1 MSPPARAPGLKF
13 ALPRWWTQRLSSR
26 IVALFL
32 GLLLVVQVAGL
43 VVVNTGI
50 ARNARAQLA
59 DDLRVGENIWQRLLA
74 QRATR
79 LTVGASVLTAD
90 FGFRE
95 ALLSGDLDT
104 LKSALANSGQRIGA
118 TVTAM
123 LASDLTLRAL
133 GEGSDPDAFESLRPL
148 TPQLASQGS
157 VIALLGGQPYQV
169 VMVPMR
175 APLLV
180 GYVVMGFPIQQ
191 EQLDDMR
198 SVSGLHVALLV
209 QGGQR
214 RALMSTV
221 DAQATADLV
230 ASTMQGDEALLA
242 GNAHLLR
249 RITQAEGPG
258 GALQTIV
265 LRSLADAISPYK
277 PLQTT
282 LLALTLLGLGLA
294 GVASVITAR
303 RVTTPLRGLTAAS
316 ERLGRGEYGE
326 ALEHQDRED
335 EIGQLARAFDRMR
348 QNIAANE
355 LEIRELAY
363 NDRLTRLPNRASFG
377 TALRDAIAIA
387 NTSTSTS
394 AHREPFTVVVLGLD
408 RFKHINENLGYALG
422 DDVLREVAQRLR
434 RHVQREGDV
443 VARLS
448 GDQFALLLQGA
459 DLTRAMA
466 VVDGISANFVHPIA
480 VRGESVD
487 APLTFGVACWP
498 QHAPQALA
506 DIAVTSARPGSK
518 AAAENGS
525 YPGVETAADVGA
537 LGREQAEVLM
547 SRAERA
553 MAAAKRGKATHVVVY
568 DPAID
573 GGSEQSLT
581 LLSELRQ
588 AIGANELRLYL
599 QPKIDVASHTIVG
612 AEALV
617 RWQHPTRGMVPPMK
631 FIPFAE
637 DTGFVR
643 QLTLWIFE
651 EAARQWPAL
660 KAAGLHRIS
669 VNLST
674 RDLLDPELPTRF
686 DAILRRQGVPA
697 TAFCLEITE
706 SAVMNEPKRAL
717 AMLNTLAAAGFE
729 LSIDDYGEGQTSLSY
744 LKTLPVHELK
754 IDQIFIKQIDRDAKD
769 ATIVRS
775 TIGLAH
781 SLGFRAVAEGVENEA
796 IMALLRELGCDE
808 AQGYHLGRPMPAAE
822 MPGFARQWAGQPVV
836 DAAEK
841 PSAAITAKPAL
852 V

>member
-1 MSPPARAPGLKF
+1 MNPQGHGS
-13 ALPRWWTQRLSSR
+13 ALRRWWAQRLSSR
-26 IVALFL
+26 IVLLFL
-32 GLLLVVQVAGL
+32 GLLLVVQSAGL
-43 VVVNTGI
+43 AVVHI
-50 ARNARAQLA
+50 SIERNARAQLTE
-59 DDLRVGENIWQRLLA
+59 DLKVGEKIWQRLLA

-79 LTVGASVLTAD
+79 LTVGATVLAAD

-104 LKSALANSGQRIGA
+104 LKSALTNSGQRIGA

-133 GEGSDPDAFESLRPL
+133 GEGSDPGAFASLRPL
-148 TPQLASQGS
+148 APQLASQGS

-175 APLLV
+175 APVLV

-198 SVSGLHVALLV
+198 SVSGLHAALLV
-209 QGGQR
+209 QGPDGQR

-221 DAQATADLV
+221 NARTTGDLV
-230 ASTMQGDEALLA
+230 AAAMQGSEALLG

-249 RITQAEGPG
+249 RIAQAEGPAG
-258 GALQTIV
+258 TLQAVV
-265 LRSLADAISPYK
+265 LRSLADAISPYT

-282 LLALTLLGLGLA
+282 LWVLTALGLGLA
-294 GVASVITAR
+294 SVASMITAR
-303 RVTTPLRGLTAAS
+303 RVTTPLRGLTEAS
-316 ERLGRGEYGE
+316 ERLGRGEYE
-326 ALEHQDRED
+326 VALEHQDRED
-335 EIGQLARAFDRMR
+335 EIGQLARSFDQMR

-355 LEIRELAY
+355 VEIRELAY
-363 NDRLTRLPNRASFG
+363 NDRLTGLPNRASFG
-377 TALRDAIAIA
+377 AALRTAIA
-387 NTSTSTS
+387 S
-394 AHREPFTVVVLGLD
+394 ADAHLEPFAVVVLGLD

-422 DDVLREVAQRLR
+422 DAVLREVAKRLR
-434 RHVQREGDV
+434 QHVRREGDV

-459 DLTRAMA
+459 DLTRATS
-466 VVDGISANFVHPIA
+466 VVDGISAHFIQSIA
-480 VRGESVD
+480 VNGESVD

-498 QHAPQALA
+498 QHAPPPAAQ
-506 DIAVTSARPGSK
+506 SAATGKDTACTEPG
-518 AAAENGS
+518 AA
-525 YPGVETAADVGA
+525 
-537 LGREQAEVLM
+537 GREQAEVLM

-553 MAAAKRGKATHVVVY
+553 MAAAKRGKATHIVVY

-573 GGSEQSLT
+573 VGSEQSLT

-588 AIGANELRLYL
+588 AIGANELRLFL

-660 KAAGLHRIS
+660 HAAGLHRIS

-674 RDLLDPELPTRF
+674 RDLLDPELPMRF

-717 AMLNTLAAAGFE
+717 AMLHTLAAAGFE

-808 AQGYHLGRPMPAAE
+808 AQGFHLGRPMPAAE
-822 MPGFARQWAGQPVV
+822 MPGFALQWAGQPTGRAV
-836 DAAEK
+836 A
-841 PSAAITAKPAL
+841 SPAL
-852 V
+852 VPA

>member
-1 MSPPARAPGLKF
+1 MTLPAGKF
-13 ALPRWWTQRLSSR
+13 ALRRWWAQRLSSR
-26 IVALFL
+26 IVLLFL

-43 VVVNTGI
+43 LVVNNSIT
-50 ARNARAQLA
+50 RNARAQLA
-59 DDLRVGENIWQRLLA
+59 EDLKVGEKIWQRLLA

-79 LTVGASVLTAD
+79 LTVGASVLAAD

-104 LKSALANSGQRIGA
+104 LQSALANSGQRIGA

-133 GEGSDPDAFESLRPL
+133 GEGSNPNTFDALRPL
-148 TPQLASQGS
+148 APQLASQGS
-157 VIALLGGQPYQV
+157 AIALLGGQPYQV

-175 APLLV
+175 APVLV
-180 GYVVMGFPIQQ
+180 GYVVMGFPIKQ

-198 SVSGLHVALLV
+198 SVSGLHAALLV
-209 QGGQR
+209 QGLQGER
-214 RALMSTV
+214 RALLSTV
-221 DAQATADLV
+221 DARATIDLTADTLE
-230 ASTMQGDEALLA
+230 DNEAVLA
-242 GNAHLLR
+242 GNLHLVR
-249 RITQAEGPG
+249 RIAQAEGPA
-258 GALQTIV
+258 GALQTVV
-265 LRSLADAISPYK
+265 LRSLADAVSPYK

-282 LLALTLLGLGLA
+282 LLALTVMGLGLA
-294 GVASVITAR
+294 SIASMVTAR
-303 RVTTPLRGLTAAS
+303 RVTTPLRDLTAAS
-316 ERLGRGEYGE
+316 KRLGGGDYGE
-326 ALEHQDRED
+326 TLEHQDRED
-335 EIGQLARAFDRMR
+335 EIGQLARSFDQMR
-348 QNIAANE
+348 QDIAAKQV
-355 LEIRELAY
+355 EIRVLAY
-363 NDRLTRLPNRASFG
+363 NDRLTGLPNRASFG
-377 TALRDAIAIA
+377 ERLQEAIVRAG
-387 NTSTSTS
+387 

-422 DDVLREVAQRLR
+422 DDVLREVAARLR

-443 VARLS
+443 LARLS

-459 DLTRAMA
+459 DQRRATA
-466 VVDGISANFVHPIA
+466 VVDGISASFVHPIA

-498 QHAPQALA
+498 QHAPE
-506 DIAVTSARPGSK
+506 V
-518 AAAENGS
+518 AASVAAGRAASGAEPS
-525 YPGVETAADVGA
+525 PA
-537 LGREQAEVLM
+537 GREQAEVLM

-553 MAAAKRGKATHVVVY
+553 MAAAKRGKATHMVVY

-573 GGSEQSLT
+573 AGSEQSLT

-588 AIGANELRLYL
+588 AIGANELRLFL
-599 QPKIDVASHTIVG
+599 QPKIDVGSDTIVG

-651 EAARQWPAL
+651 ESARQWPAL
-660 KAAGLHRIS
+660 QAAGLHRIS

-717 AMLNTLAAAGFE
+717 TMLNTLAAAGFE

-754 IDQIFIKQIDRDAKD
+754 IDQIFIKQIDRDEKD

-781 SLGFRAVAEGVENEA
+781 SLGFRAVAEGVENQA
-796 IMALLRELGCDE
+796 IMDLLRELGCDE
-808 AQGYHLGRPMPAAE
+808 AQGFHLGRPMPAAE
-822 MPGFARQWAGQPVV
+822 MADFARKW
-836 DAAEK
+836 AAERAGLREL
-841 PSAAITAKPAL
+841 AACGA
-852 V
+852 

>member
-1 MSPPARAPGLKF
+1 MSARRHGF
-13 ALPRWWTQRLSSR
+13 ALRRWWAQRLSSR
-26 IVALFL
+26 IVLLFL
-32 GLLLVVQVAGL
+32 GLLLVVQLAGL
-43 VVVNTGI
+43 LVVNASIT
-50 ARNARAQLA
+50 RNARAQLA
-59 DDLRVGENIWQRLLA
+59 EDLEVGENIWQRLLA

-79 LTVGASVLTAD
+79 LTVGASVLAAD

-104 LKSALANSGQRIGA
+104 LQSALANSGQRIGA

-123 LASDLTLRAL
+123 LSSDLKLRAL
-133 GEGSDPDAFESLRPL
+133 GEDSDPEVYESLRPL
-148 TPQLASQGS
+148 APQLASQGS
-157 VIALLGGQPYQV
+157 AVALLGGRPYQV
-169 VMVPMR
+169 VMVPVR
-175 APLLV
+175 APVLV
-180 GYVVMGFPIQQ
+180 GYVAMGFPIQQ

-198 SVSGLHVALLV
+198 NVSGLHAVLWTQAPDGRRQALI
-209 QGGQR
+209 
-214 RALMSTV
+214 STLG
-221 DAQATADLV
+221 AEATADLV
-230 ASTMQGDEALLA
+230 SDTQQGQEAVLA
-242 GNAHLLR
+242 GNPHLLR
-249 RITQAEGPG
+249 RMTQAEGPAG
-258 GALQTIV
+258 TLQAVV
-265 LRSLADAISPYK
+265 LGSLADAISPYK

-282 LLALTLLGLGLA
+282 LLALTALGLLLA
-294 GVASVITAR
+294 GVASVVTAR
-303 RVTTPLRGLTAAS
+303 RVTTPLRGLTKAS
-316 ERLGRGEYGE
+316 ERLGRGEYDE
-326 ALEHQDRED
+326 AMEHLERED
-335 EIGQLARAFDRMR
+335 EIGQLARSFDQMR

-355 LEIRELAY
+355 AEILELAY
-363 NDRLTRLPNRASFG
+363 HDRLTRLPNRASFG
-377 TALRDAIAIA
+377 TALRDAIGSA
-387 NTSTSTS
+387 S
-394 AHREPFTVVVLGLD
+394 AHHEPFTVVVLGLD

-448 GDQFALLLQGA
+448 GDQFALLLLGT
-459 DLTRAMA
+459 DLARASAM
-466 VVDGISANFVHPIA
+466 VDAISASFVHPIV

-487 APLTFGVACWP
+487 APLTFGVAAWP
-498 QHAPQALA
+498 QHAPPSANPAVKGA
-506 DIAVTSARPGSK
+506 DAG
-518 AAAENGS
+518 AEAGTDS
-525 YPGVETAADVGA
+525 GMA
-537 LGREQAEVLM
+537 GREQAEVLM

-553 MAAAKRGKATHVVVY
+553 LAAAKRGKATHMVIY

-573 GGSEQSLT
+573 AGSEQSLT

-599 QPKIDVASHTIVG
+599 QPKIDIASHTIVG

-660 KAAGLHRIS
+660 QAAGLHRLS

-674 RDLLDPELPTRF
+674 RDLLDPELPNRF

-717 AMLNTLAAAGFE
+717 AMLHTLAAAGFE

-796 IMALLRELGCDE
+796 IMELLRELGCDE
-808 AQGYHLGRPMPAAE
+808 AQGFHLGRPMPAAE
-822 MPGFARQWAGQPVV
+822 MPGFALQWARQPVH
-836 DAAEK
+836 AAGDK
-841 PSAAITAKPAL
+841 TALTASPAAAGSAAL
-852 V
+852 VQA

>member
-1 MSPPARAPGLKF
+1 MSPPAPPSAPRF
-13 ALPRWWTQRLSSR
+13 ALRRWWAQRLSSR
-26 IVALFL
+26 IVLLFL
-32 GLLLVVQVAGL
+32 GLLLVVQLAGL
-43 VVVNTGI
+43 LVVNTSI
-50 ARNARAQLA
+50 SRNARTQLA
-59 DDLRVGENIWQRLLA
+59 QDLKVGENIWQRLLA

-79 LTVGASVLTAD
+79 LTVGASVLAAD

-104 LKSALANSGQRIGA
+104 LQSALANSGQRIGA

-133 GEGSDPDAFESLRPL
+133 GEGSDPGTLDSLRPL
-148 TPQLASQGS
+148 APLLATQGS
-157 VIALLGGQPYQV
+157 AIALLGGQPYQV

-175 APLLV
+175 APVLV

-191 EQLDDMR
+191 EQLEDMR

-209 QGGQR
+209 QGPDGR
-214 RALMSTV
+214 RRSLMSTV
-221 DAQATADLV
+221 NAQATADLV
-230 ASTMQGDEALLA
+230 AGTLQGDEALLA
-242 GNAHLLR
+242 GDAHLLR
-249 RITQAEGPG
+249 RLTQAEGPAG
-258 GALQTIV
+258 LLQAVV

-277 PLQTT
+277 PLQST

-294 GVASVITAR
+294 GVASVVTAR

-326 ALEHQDRED
+326 ALEHLDRED
-335 EIGQLARAFDRMR
+335 EIGQLARSFDQMR
-348 QNIAANE
+348 LDIAANE

-377 TALRDAIAIA
+377 TALRDAIA
-387 NTSTSTS
+387 S
-394 AHREPFTVVVLGLD
+394 AQAHHEPFAVVVLGLD

-443 VARLS
+443 LARLA

-459 DLTRAMA
+459 DLTRATA
-466 VVDGISANFVHPIA
+466 VVDDISASFVHPIA
-480 VRGESVD
+480 VRGEAVD

-498 QHAPQALA
+498 QHAPQAQA
-506 DIAVTSARPGSK
+506 T
-518 AAAENGS
+518 
-525 YPGVETAADVGA
+525 GA
-537 LGREQAEVLM
+537 GAIGREQAEVLM

-553 MAAAKRGKATHVVVY
+553 MAAAKRGKATHMVVY

-573 GGSEQSLT
+573 VGSEQSLT

-588 AIGANELRLYL
+588 AIGANELRLFL

-643 QLTLWIFE
+643 QLTLWVFE

-660 KAAGLHRIS
+660 QAAGLHRIS

-686 DAILRRQGVPA
+686 DAILHRLGVPA

-717 AMLNTLAAAGFE
+717 AMLHTLAAAGFE

-808 AQGYHLGRPMPAAE
+808 AQGFHLGRPMPAAE
-822 MPGFARQWAGQPVV
+822 MPAFARQWPGQPVGS
-836 DAAEK
+836 
-841 PSAAITAKPAL
+841 SAPGDRHGSADSGAPVRAL
-852 V
+852 VQA

>member
-1 MSPPARAPGLKF
+1 MSPPARPPAPPSAPRF
-13 ALPRWWTQRLSSR
+13 ALRRWWAQRLSSR
-26 IVALFL
+26 IVLLFL
-32 GLLLVVQVAGL
+32 GLLLVVQLAGL
-43 VVVNTGI
+43 LVVNTSI
-50 ARNARAQLA
+50 SRNARTQLA
-59 DDLRVGENIWQRLLA
+59 QDLKVGENIWQRLLA

-79 LTVGASVLTAD
+79 LTVGASVLAAD

-104 LKSALANSGQRIGA
+104 LQSALANSGQRIGA

-123 LASDLTLRAL
+123 LASDLQLRAL
-133 GEGSDPDAFESLRPL
+133 GEGSDPGTFDSLRPL
-148 TPQLASQGS
+148 APLLAAQGS
-157 VIALLGGQPYQV
+157 VVALLGGQPYQV

-175 APLLV
+175 APVLV

-209 QGGQR
+209 QGPDGR
-214 RALMSTV
+214 RRSLMSTV
-221 DAQATADLV
+221 NAQATADLV
-230 ASTMQGDEALLA
+230 AGTLQGDEVLLA
-242 GNAHLLR
+242 GDAHLLR
-249 RITQAEGPG
+249 RIAQAEGPAG
-258 GALQTIV
+258 LLQAVV

-277 PLQTT
+277 PLQST
-282 LLALTLLGLGLA
+282 LLALTLLGLVLA
-294 GVASVITAR
+294 GVASVVTAR

-316 ERLGRGEYGE
+316 ERLGRGEYAE
-326 ALEHQDRED
+326 ALEHLDRED
-335 EIGQLARAFDRMR
+335 EIGQLARSFDQMR
-348 QNIAANE
+348 LDIAANE

-377 TALRDAIAIA
+377 TALRDAIA
-387 NTSTSTS
+387 S
-394 AHREPFTVVVLGLD
+394 AHAHHEPFAVVVLGLD

-443 VARLS
+443 VARLA

-459 DLTRAMA
+459 DLTRATA
-466 VVDGISANFVHPIA
+466 VVDGISASFVHPIA
-480 VRGESVD
+480 VRGEAVD
-487 APLTFGVACWP
+487 APLTFGMACWP
-498 QHAPQALA
+498 QHAPQAQA
-506 DIAVTSARPGSK
+506 SGAGAGAGAARTEPGSD
-518 AAAENGS
+518 S
-525 YPGVETAADVGA
+525 GA

-553 MAAAKRGKATHVVVY
+553 MAAAKRGKATHMVVY

-573 GGSEQSLT
+573 VGSEQSLT

-588 AIGANELRLYL
+588 AIGANELRLFL

-643 QLTLWIFE
+643 QLTLWVFE

-660 KAAGLHRIS
+660 QAAGLHRIS

-717 AMLNTLAAAGFE
+717 AMLHTLAAAGFE

-808 AQGYHLGRPMPAAE
+808 AQGFHLGRPMPAAE
-822 MPGFARQWAGQPVV
+822 MPAFARQWPGQPVGS
-836 DAAEK
+836 
-841 PSAAITAKPAL
+841 SAPGDRHGSADSGAPVRAL
-852 V
+852 VQA

>member
-1 MSPPARAPGLKF
+1 MNPPTRPPASKF
-13 ALPRWWTQRLSSR
+13 ALRRWWAQRLSSR
-26 IVALFL
+26 IVLLFL
-32 GLLLVVQVAGL
+32 GLLLVVQLAGL
-43 VVVNTGI
+43 LVVNASI

-59 DDLRVGENIWQRLLA
+59 EDLKVGENIWQRLLA

-79 LTVGASVLTAD
+79 LTVGASVLAAD

-104 LKSALANSGQRIGA
+104 LQSALANSGQRIGA

-133 GEGSDPDAFESLRPL
+133 GEGSDPEAFESLRPL
-148 TPQLASQGS
+148 APQLASQGS

-175 APLLV
+175 APVLV
-180 GYVVMGFPIQQ
+180 GYVVMGFPIKQ
-191 EQLDDMR
+191 EQLDDMQ

-209 QGGQR
+209 QAPDGRR

-221 DAQATADLV
+221 GVQAAAELV
-230 ASTMQGDEALLA
+230 ADTLQDNEAQLD
-242 GNAHLLR
+242 GNVHLLR
-249 RITQAEGPG
+249 RITQAEGPA

-265 LRSLADAISPYK
+265 LRSLADAISPYR

-282 LLALTLLGLGLA
+282 LLALTLLGLVLA

-335 EIGQLARAFDRMR
+335 EIGQLARSFDQMR

-355 LEIRELAY
+355 AEIRELAY

-377 TALRDAIAIA
+377 TALRDAIANA
-387 NTSTSTS
+387 QHH
-394 AHREPFTVVVLGLD
+394 HREPFAVVVLGLD

-443 VARLS
+443 VARLA

-459 DLTRAMA
+459 DLTRATA
-466 VVDGISANFVHPIA
+466 VVDGISASFVHPIA

-498 QHAPQALA
+498 QHAPE
-506 DIAVTSARPGSK
+506 
-518 AAAENGS
+518 AAARAGADGMA
-525 YPGVETAADVGA
+525 PAAQ
-537 LGREQAEVLM
+537 GREQAEVLM

-553 MAAAKRGKATHVVVY
+553 MAAAKRGKATHMVVY

-573 GGSEQSLT
+573 VGSEQSLT

-599 QPKIDVASHTIVG
+599 QPKIDIASHTIVG

-808 AQGYHLGRPMPAAE
+808 AKGFHLGRPMPAAE
-822 MPGFARQWAGQPVV
+822 MPGFARQWAGQPVAE
-836 DAAEK
+836 AAEK
-841 PSAAITAKPAL
+841 ADTTASTASKAL

>member
-1 MSPPARAPGLKF
+1 VNPPTRPPASKF
-13 ALPRWWTQRLSSR
+13 ALRRWWAQRLSSR
-26 IVALFL
+26 IVLLFL
-32 GLLLVVQVAGL
+32 GLLLVVQLAGL
-43 VVVNTGI
+43 LVVNASI

-59 DDLRVGENIWQRLLA
+59 EDLKVGENIWQRLLA

-79 LTVGASVLTAD
+79 LTVGASVLAAD

-104 LKSALANSGQRIGA
+104 LQSALANSGQRIGA

-133 GEGSDPDAFESLRPL
+133 GEGSDPEAFESLRPL
-148 TPQLASQGS
+148 APQLASQGS

-175 APLLV
+175 APVLV
-180 GYVVMGFPIQQ
+180 GYVVMGFPIKQ
-191 EQLDDMR
+191 EQLDDMQ

-209 QGGQR
+209 QAPDGRR

-221 DAQATADLV
+221 GAQATAELV
-230 ASTMQGDEALLA
+230 ADTLQDNEAQLD

-249 RITQAEGPG
+249 RITQAEGPA

-265 LRSLADAISPYK
+265 LRSLADAISPYR

-282 LLALTLLGLGLA
+282 LLALTLLGLVLA

-335 EIGQLARAFDRMR
+335 EIGQLARSFDQMR

-355 LEIRELAY
+355 AEIRELAY

-377 TALRDAIAIA
+377 TALRDAIANA
-387 NTSTSTS
+387 Q
-394 AHREPFTVVVLGLD
+394 AHREPFAVVVLGLD

-443 VARLS
+443 VARLA

-459 DLTRAMA
+459 DLTRATA
-466 VVDGISANFVHPIA
+466 VVDGISASFVHPIA

-498 QHAPQALA
+498 QHAPEAASRAGA
-506 DIAVTSARPGSK
+506 DGMAP
-518 AAAENGS
+518 AAQ
-525 YPGVETAADVGA
+525 
-537 LGREQAEVLM
+537 GREQAEVLM

-553 MAAAKRGKATHVVVY
+553 MAAAKRGKATHMVVY

-573 GGSEQSLT
+573 VGSEQSLT

-599 QPKIDVASHTIVG
+599 QPKIDIASHTIVG

-808 AQGYHLGRPMPAAE
+808 AQGFHLGRPMPAAE
-822 MPGFARQWAGQPVV
+822 MPGFARQWAGQPVAE
-836 DAAEK
+836 AAEK
-841 PSAAITAKPAL
+841 ADTTARPAL

>member
-1 MSPPARAPGLKF
+1 MRSF
-13 ALPRWWTQRLSSR
+13 ALRRWWAQRLSSR
-26 IVALFL
+26 IVLLFL
-32 GLLLVVQVAGL
+32 GLLLVVQLAGL
-43 VVVNTGI
+43 LVVNASI

-59 DDLRVGENIWQRLLA
+59 EDLKVGENIWQRLLA

-79 LTVGASVLTAD
+79 LTVGASVLAAD

-104 LKSALANSGQRIGA
+104 LQSALANSGQRIGA

-123 LASDLTLRAL
+123 LASDLKLRAL
-133 GEGSDPDAFESLRPL
+133 GEGSDPDTFESLRPL
-148 TPQLASQGS
+148 APQLATQGS
-157 VIALLGGQPYQV
+157 AVALLGGQPYQV
-169 VMVPMR
+169 VMVPVR
-175 APLLV
+175 APVLV
-180 GYVVMGFPIQQ
+180 GYVVMGFPIKQ
-191 EQLDDMR
+191 EQMDDMR
-198 SVSGLHVALLV
+198 SVSGLHAALLV
-209 QGGQR
+209 RGPDGQG
-214 RALMSTV
+214 RALLSTV
-221 DAQATADLV
+221 DAKATADLV
-230 ASTMQGDEALLA
+230 ADPLQGNEAVLA

-249 RITQAEGPG
+249 RMAQAEGPAG
-258 GALQTIV
+258 TLQAVV
-265 LRSLADAISPYK
+265 LGSLADAISPYK

-282 LLALTLLGLGLA
+282 LLALTLLGLLLA
-294 GVASVITAR
+294 GVASVVTAR

-335 EIGQLARAFDRMR
+335 EIGQLARSFDQMR

-355 LEIRELAY
+355 AEIRELAY
-363 NDRLTRLPNRASFG
+363 SDRLTRLPNRASFG
-377 TALRDAIAIA
+377 TALRDAISNA
-387 NTSTSTS
+387 N
-394 AHREPFTVVVLGLD
+394 AHREPFAVVVLGLD

-443 VARLS
+443 VARLA
-448 GDQFALLLQGA
+448 GDQFALLLLGA
-459 DLTRAMA
+459 DLTRATA
-466 VVDGISANFVHPIA
+466 VVDGISAAFVHPIA

-498 QHAPQALA
+498 QHAPTATTA
-506 DIAVTSARPGSK
+506 TSAP
-518 AAAENGS
+518 AAPVA
-525 YPGVETAADVGA
+525 TAPPAATATRSRESGIA
-537 LGREQAEVLM
+537 GREEAEVLM

-553 MAAAKRGKATHVVVY
+553 MAAAKRGKATHMVVY

-573 GGSEQSLT
+573 AGSEQSLT

-660 KAAGLHRIS
+660 RAAGLHRIS

-674 RDLLDPELPTRF
+674 RDLLDPELPQRF

-796 IMALLRELGCDE
+796 IMQLLRELGCDE
-808 AQGYHLGRPMPAAE
+808 AQGFHLGRPMPAAD
-822 MPGFARQWAGQPVV
+822 MPGFALQWAGQPVPQAG
-836 DAAEK
+836 DPTAGTPK
-841 PSAAITAKPAL
+841 PVSAPSQAL
-852 V
+852 VQA

>member
-1 MSPPARAPGLKF
+1 MNTAPEAGTASRPGLR
-13 ALPRWWTQRLSSR
+13 RWWAQRLSSR
-26 IVALFL
+26 IVVLFL
-32 GLLLVVQVAGL
+32 GLLLAVQLAGL
-43 VVVNTGI
+43 LVVNGSIT
-50 ARNARAQLA
+50 RNARAQLGQ
-59 DDLRVGENIWQRLLA
+59 DLKVGENIWSRLLA

-79 LTVGASVLTAD
+79 LTVGASVLAAD

-104 LKSALANSGQRIGA
+104 LRSALANHGQRIGA

-123 LASDLTLRAL
+123 LASDLSLRAL
-133 GEGSDPDAFESLRPL
+133 GEDSEPDAFEALRPL
-148 TPQLASQGS
+148 ANLMAAQGS
-157 VIALLGGQPYQV
+157 VVAMVGGQPYQV

-175 APLLV
+175 APVLV
-180 GYVVMGFPIQQ
+180 GYVVMGFPIKQ
-191 EQLDDMR
+191 EQVADMR
-198 SVSGLHVALLV
+198 AVSGLHTALLV
-209 QGGQR
+209 LGRDGKRQ
-214 RALMSTV
+214 ALLSTL
-221 DAQATADLV
+221 DAATTADLV
-230 ASTMQGDEALLA
+230 ADTPEDDEATLA
-242 GNAHLLR
+242 GEPHLLR
-249 RITQAEGPG
+249 RITQAEGPTG
-258 GALQTIV
+258 TLQTV
-265 LRSLADAISPYK
+265 LLRSLSDAVAPYK
-277 PLQTT
+277 PLQVT
-282 LLALTLLGLGLA
+282 LLALTLGGLLLA
-294 GVASVITAR
+294 GAASIFTAR

-316 ERLGRGEYGE
+316 ERLGRGEFGE
-326 ALEHQDRED
+326 ALAHTERED
-335 EIGQLARAFDRMR
+335 EIGQLARSFDQMR
-348 QNIAANE
+348 ENIAANE
-355 LEIRELAY
+355 AEIRELAY
-363 NDRLTRLPNRASFG
+363 NDRLTGLPNRVSFG
-377 TALRDAIAIA
+377 TALRNAIRA
-387 NTSTSTS
+387 SG
-394 AHREPFTVVVLGLD
+394 AHQQPFAVVVLGLD

-422 DDVLREVAQRLR
+422 DDVLREVAARLR
-434 RHVQREGDV
+434 RHVQRDGDV

-448 GDQFALLLQGA
+448 GDQFALLLRGA
-459 DLTRAMA
+459 DLPRSLS
-466 VVDGISANFVHPIA
+466 VVDGISSSFVHPIS

-498 QHAPQALA
+498 QHAPE
-506 DIAVTSARPGSK
+506 PGSP
-518 AAAENGS
+518 AE
-525 YPGVETAADVGA
+525 AADPA
-537 LGREQAEVLM
+537 QAERESAEALM

-573 GGSEQSLT
+573 AGSQQSLT
-581 LLSELRQ
+581 LLSELRR
-588 AIGANELRLYL
+588 AIGGHELRLFL
-599 QPKIDVASHTIVG
+599 QPKIDVARHTIVG

-660 KAAGLHRIS
+660 QAAGLHRIS

-674 RDLLDPELPTRF
+674 RDLLDPELPNRF

-717 AMLNTLAAAGFE
+717 AMLNTLSAAGFE

-754 IDQIFIKQIDRDAKD
+754 IDQIFIKQIDRDEKD

-781 SLGFRAVAEGVENEA
+781 SLGFRAVAEGVESEA
-796 IMALLRELGCDE
+796 ILALLRELGCDE
-808 AQGYHLGRPMPAAE
+808 AQGFHLGRPMPAAE
-822 MPGFARQWAGQPVV
+822 MPAFARQWALQEL
-836 DAAEK
+836 AAE
-841 PSAAITAKPAL
+841 A
-852 V
+852 

>member
-13 ALPRWWTQRLSSR
+13 AVRRWWAQRLSSR
-26 IVALFL
+26 IVVLFL

-59 DDLRVGENIWQRLLA
+59 DDLKVGENIWQRLLA
-74 QRATR
+74 QRAAR

-123 LASDLTLRAL
+123 LANDLTLRAL

-148 TPQLASQGS
+148 APPLAAQGS

-198 SVSGLHVALLV
+198 SVSGLHAALLV
-209 QGGQR
+209 QAQSGQR

-377 TALRDAIAIA
+377 TALRDAIA
-387 NTSTSTS
+387 STGTS

-466 VVDGISANFVHPIA
+466 VVDGISASFVHPIA

-506 DIAVTSARPGSK
+506 DIAVASARPGNK
-518 AAAENGS
+518 AGAENGG
-525 YPGVETAADVGA
+525 YPSVETAAEVGA

-796 IMALLRELGCDE
+796 IMTLLRELGCDE

-841 PSAAITAKPAL
+841 ATAAITAKPAL

>member
-1 MSPPARAPGLKF
+1 MNLPGHGL
-13 ALPRWWTQRLSSR
+13 AVTRWWAQRLSSR
-26 IVALFL
+26 IVVLFL
-32 GLLLVVQVAGL
+32 GLLLAVQLTGLL
-43 VVVNTGI
+43 VVNASI

-59 DDLRVGENIWQRLLA
+59 QDLKVGEKIWQRLLA

-79 LTVGASVLTAD
+79 LSVGASVLAAD
-90 FGFRE
+90 YGFRE
-95 ALLSGDLDT
+95 ALLSGDVDT
-104 LKSALANSGQRIGA
+104 LRSALANSGQRIGA
-118 TVTAM
+118 NVTAM
-123 LASDLTLRAL
+123 LSSDLTLRAL
-133 GEGSDPDAFESLRPL
+133 GEDSDPDTFESLRPL
-148 TPQLASQGS
+148 AAQLTSQGS
-157 VIALLGGQPYQV
+157 VIALLGNQPYQV

-180 GYVVMGFPIQQ
+180 GYVVMGFPVQQ
-191 EQLDDMR
+191 EQLDDMH
-198 SVSGLHVALLV
+198 SVSGLHMALLL
-209 QGGQR
+209 QARDGQR
-214 RALMSTV
+214 RALLSTV
-221 DAQATADLV
+221 EHQATADLV
-230 ASTMQGDEALLA
+230 AEPTQGDEARLA
-242 GNAHLLR
+242 GNPHLLR
-249 RITQAEGPG
+249 RMTQAEGPAG
-258 GALQTIV
+258 VLQAVV
-265 LRSLADAISPYK
+265 LRSLADAVAPYK

-282 LLALTLLGLGLA
+282 LLGLTLVGLMLA

-303 RVTTPLRGLTAAS
+303 RVTTPLRGLMHAS
-316 ERLGRGEYGE
+316 ERLGRGDYGQ
-326 ALEHQDRED
+326 ALEHLDRED
-335 EIGQLARAFDRMR
+335 EIGKLARSFDQMR
-348 QNIAANE
+348 QNISANE
-355 LEIRELAY
+355 TEIRELAY

-377 TALRDAIAIA
+377 TALRNAIASA
-387 NTSTSTS
+387 S
-394 AHREPFTVVVLGLD
+394 AHGEPFTVVVLGLD

-434 RHVQREGDV
+434 RHVQRDGDV

-459 DLTRAMA
+459 NLARATA
-466 VVDGISANFVHPIA
+466 VVDGISASFVHAIA

-498 QHAPQALA
+498 QHAPTAS
-506 DIAVTSARPGSK
+506 DAVATEPGG
-518 AAAENGS
+518 ELD
-525 YPGVETAADVGA
+525 TA
-537 LGREQAEVLM
+537 GREQAEVLM

-553 MAAAKRGKATHVVVY
+553 MASAKRGRATHMVVY

-573 GGSEQSLT
+573 VGSEQSLT

-588 AIGANELRLYL
+588 AIGAHELRLFL

-643 QLTLWIFE
+643 QLTLWVFE

-660 KAAGLHRIS
+660 HAAGLHRIS

-674 RDLLDPELPTRF
+674 RDLLDPELPARF

-697 TAFCLEITE
+697 AAFCLEITE

-822 MPGFARQWAGQPVV
+822 MPAFARQWAGQPRAVEAEAT
-836 DAAEK
+836 AA
-841 PSAAITAKPAL
+841 
-852 V
+852 

>member
-1 MSPPARAPGLKF
+1 MNPPARSF
-13 ALPRWWTQRLSSR
+13 ALRRWWAQRLSSR
-26 IVALFL
+26 IVLLFL
-32 GLLLVVQVAGL
+32 GLLLVVQLAGL
-43 VVVNTGI
+43 LVVNASI
-50 ARNARAQLA
+50 ARNARAQLTE
-59 DDLRVGENIWQRLLA
+59 DLKVGENIWQRLLA

-79 LTVGASVLTAD
+79 LTVGASVLAAD

-104 LKSALANSGQRIGA
+104 LQSALANSGQRIGA

-133 GEGSDPDAFESLRPL
+133 GEGSDPGAFESLRPL
-148 TPQLASQGS
+148 APQLASQGS

-175 APLLV
+175 APVLV

-191 EQLDDMR
+191 EQLNDMR
-198 SVSGLHVALLV
+198 SVSGLHAALLV
-209 QGGQR
+209 QAANGQR
-214 RALMSTV
+214 KALLSTV
-221 DAQATADLV
+221 DTQATADLV
-230 ASTMQGDEALLA
+230 ADTLHGNEASLA

-249 RITQAEGPG
+249 RINQAEGPTG
-258 GALQTIV
+258 TLQAV
-265 LRSLADAISPYK
+265 VMGSLADAISPYR

-282 LLALTLLGLGLA
+282 LLALTLLGLVLA
-294 GVASVITAR
+294 GVASVVTAR

-316 ERLGRGEYGE
+316 ERLGRGEYDE
-326 ALEHQDRED
+326 ALEHLDRED
-335 EIGQLARAFDRMR
+335 EIGQLARSFDQMR

-355 LEIRELAY
+355 TEIRELAY

-377 TALRDAIAIA
+377 TALRDAIASA
-387 NTSTSTS
+387 G

-443 VARLS
+443 VARLA

-459 DLTRAMA
+459 DLTRATA
-466 VVDGISANFVHPIA
+466 VVDGISASFVHPIA

-498 QHAPQALA
+498 QHAPQA
-506 DIAVTSARPGSK
+506 SAS
-518 AAAENGS
+518 
-525 YPGVETAADVGA
+525 TAASGEPGIELHA
-537 LGREQAEVLM
+537 AGREQAEVLM

-553 MAAAKRGKATHVVVY
+553 MAAAKRGKATHMVVY

-573 GGSEQSLT
+573 AGSEQSLT

-599 QPKIDVASHTIVG
+599 QPKIDIASHTIVG

-651 EAARQWPAL
+651 EAARQWPGL

-808 AQGYHLGRPMPAAE
+808 AQGFHLGRPMPAAE
-822 MPGFARQWAGQPVV
+822 MPAFALQWAGQPIV

-841 PSAAITAKPAL
+841 ADTAASPAL

>member
-1 MSPPARAPGLKF
+1 MSPLARALV
-13 ALPRWWTQRLSSR
+13 LRRWWAQRLSSR
-26 IVALFL
+26 IALLFL
-32 GLLLVVQVAGL
+32 GLLLVVQLAGL
-43 VVVNTGI
+43 LVVNTSI
-50 ARNARAQLA
+50 TRNARTQLA
-59 DDLRVGENIWQRLLA
+59 QDLKVGENIWQRLLA
-74 QRATR
+74 QHAAR
-79 LTVGASVLTAD
+79 LTVGASVLAAD

-104 LKSALANSGQRIGA
+104 LRSALANSGQRIGA
-118 TVTAM
+118 TVSAM
-123 LASDLTLRAL
+123 LASDLSLRAL
-133 GEGSDPDAFESLRPL
+133 AEGSDPDTFASLRPL
-148 TPQLASQGS
+148 APQLASQGS

-169 VMVPMR
+169 VMVPVR
-175 APLLV
+175 APVLV
-180 GYVVMGFPIQQ
+180 GYVVMGFPILQ

-198 SVSGLHVALLV
+198 GVSGLHVALLV
-209 QGGQR
+209 QNPDGR
-214 RALMSTV
+214 RRVLMSTV
-221 DAQATADLV
+221 GTAAIADLA
-230 ASTMQGDEALLA
+230 ASAMTDNETLLA
-242 GNAHLLR
+242 GDPHLLR
-249 RITQAEGPG
+249 RIAQAEGPAG
-258 GALQTIV
+258 TLQAVV
-265 LRSLADAISPYK
+265 LRSLADAVSPYK

-282 LLALTLLGLGLA
+282 LLALALLGLVLA
-294 GVASVITAR
+294 GVASVVTAR

-316 ERLGRGEYGE
+316 ERLGRGEYDE
-326 ALEHQDRED
+326 ALEHLERED
-335 EIGQLARAFDRMR
+335 EIGQLARSFDQMR
-348 QNIAANE
+348 QNIAANQT
-355 LEIRELAY
+355 EIRELAY
-363 NDRLTRLPNRASFG
+363 NDRLTGLPNRASFG
-377 TALRDAIAIA
+377 AALRDAIVDA
-387 NTSTSTS
+387 S
-394 AHREPFTVVVLGLD
+394 AHHEPFTVVVLGLD

-434 RHVQREGDV
+434 RHVQRQGDV

-459 DLTRAMA
+459 DLARATT
-466 VVDGISANFVHPIA
+466 VVDGINASFVHSIA

-498 QHAPQALA
+498 QHAPQA
-506 DIAVTSARPGSK
+506 SGG
-518 AAAENGS
+518 AAAHRAE
-525 YPGVETAADVGA
+525 PLAA
-537 LGREQAEVLM
+537 GREQAEVLA

-553 MAAAKRGKATHVVVY
+553 MAAAKRGKATHMVVY

-573 GGSEQSLT
+573 VGSEQSLT

-588 AIGANELRLYL
+588 AIGANELRLFL
-599 QPKIDVASHTIVG
+599 QPKIDVARHTIVG

-651 EAARQWPAL
+651 EAARQWQAL
-660 KAAGLHRIS
+660 HAAGLHRIS

-796 IMALLRELGCDE
+796 IMVLLRELGCDE
-808 AQGYHLGRPMPAAE
+808 AQGFHLGRPMPAAD
-822 MPGFARQWAGQPVV
+822 MPAFALQWSGQQMPDKGGRAGTTTTGASLG
-836 DAAEK
+836 DKALAATRPE
-841 PSAAITAKPAL
+841 L